1 MREIAAVTLRY
12 LFEIGSTFALLD
24 VREHGEYN
32 AAHIPGA
39 SSLPRRLLE
48 HRVRQLVPGL
58 QTQVVV
64 CDDDGRRARLAAR
77 TLERLGY
84 ARVAVLDGGLNG
96 WASDGYPT
104 EWGMNVPSK
113 AFGERVEVR
122 DHVPSIEA
130 RELAACIKR
139 GDDLV
144 ILDTRTPEEF
154 GRFCIPGGRSV
165 PNGELPYRIGEI
177 VRERPDAKIVVNCAG
192 RTRSIIGTRALQRMG
207 YRNVVGLKNGTS
219 GWVLAGQKLEAGA
232 GAQPDRVALPEP
244 TAASRAEAEAYAR
257 RVMDEDGVVTITA
270 DALAQLLT
278 ANDDGTSH
286 YFIDV
291 RTRAEFEAG
300 HIPGFWW
307 FPGGQIVQRSDDVI
321 GVRNG
326 TVVLACDGIARAGA
340 TASWLKQ
347 LGFPHVSVVE
357 GGTTAWAAS
366 GRDLTAGSADDVP
379 AAGLAEARARVRPM
393 EPAELAML
401 LETPGPPLT
410 LHVGTSREF
419 AAGHVPGS
427 QWVSRGWLEARV
439 EELAPDWTEP
449 IVVTDLDG
457 TDCWPAAATLLDLG
471 YHDVTAL
478 AGGTRAWAA
487 AGRPIERGLTGV
499 MEPPVDVV
507 PAGPERSYADMI
519 QYLRWE
525 EALAHDPPR

>member
-1 MREIAAVTLRY
+1 MREIAAATLRR

-24 VREHGEYN
+24 VRDHGEYN

-64 CDDDGRRARLAAR
+64 CDDAGPRARLAAR
-77 TLERLGY
+77 TLEGLGY
-84 ARVAVLDGGLNG
+84 TRVAVLDGGLNG
-96 WASDGYPT
+96 WASDGFLT

-130 RELAACIKR
+130 RELAAWIAR

-177 VRERPDAKIVVNCAG
+177 MRERPGAKVVVNCAG

-207 YRNVVGLKNGTS
+207 LQNVVGLKNGTS

-232 GAQPDRVALPEP
+232 GAHPERVALPEP
-244 TAASRAEAEAYAR
+244 TVATRAEADAYAR
-257 RVMDEDGVVTITA
+257 RVMDEDGVVPISA
-270 DALAQLLT
+270 DHAAQLLA
-278 ANDDGTSH
+278 ANDDGTSR

-291 RTRAEFEAG
+291 RTRAEFETG

-307 FPGGQIVQRSDDVI
+307 FPGGQIIQRSDDVI

-340 TASWLKQ
+340 TASWLRQ
-347 LGFPHVSVVE
+347 LGFPHVSVVD
-357 GGTTAWAAS
+357 GGTAAWVAS
-366 GRDLTAGSADDVP
+366 GRALTPGSADDVP
-379 AAGLAEARARVRPM
+379 AGLEAAQTHVRPM

-401 LETPGPPLT
+401 LGTPGPPLT

-427 QWVSRGWLEARV
+427 RWVSRGWLEARV

-449 IVVTDLDG
+449 IVVTDPDG
-457 TDCWPAAATLLDLG
+457 TDSLLAAATLLDQG

-478 AGGTRAWAA
+478 AGGTRAWTA
-487 AGRPIERGLTGV
+487 AGRPLERGLTGV

-525 EALAHDPPR
+525 EALAHNPAG

>member
-1 MREIAAVTLRY
+1 MLEIAAVTLRH
-12 LFEIGSTFALLD
+12 LFKIGSTFALLD
-24 VREHGEYN
+24 VRDHGEYN

-48 HRVRQLVPGL
+48 HRVRLLVPGL
-58 QTQVVV
+58 RTQVIV
-64 CDDDGRRARLAAR
+64 CDDDGRRVRLAAR

-84 ARVAVLDGGLNG
+84 TRVAVLDGGVNG
-96 WASDGYPT
+96 WASDGFPT

-130 RELAACIKR
+130 RELAAWIAR

-177 VRERPDAKIVVNCAG
+177 VRERPNARIVVNCAG

-207 YRNVVGLKNGTS
+207 FQNVVGLKNGTS
-219 GWVLAGQKLEAGA
+219 GWVLAGLKLEAGA
-232 GAQPDRVALPEP
+232 GKAADRMTLPEP
-244 TAASRAEAEAYAR
+244 SDATRAEAETYAR
-257 RVMDEDGVVTITA
+257 RVMAEDGVVSITV
-270 DALAQLLT
+270 DLLAQRLSS
-278 ANDDGTSH
+278 DDEGTSL

-300 HIPGFWW
+300 HIPGCWW
-307 FPGGQIVQRSDDVI
+307 FPGGQIVQRSDDVL

-326 TVVLACDGIARAGA
+326 VVMLVCDGIARAGA

-347 LGFPHVSVVE
+347 LGFPHVSVVD
-357 GGTTAWAAS
+357 GGTAAWTAS
-366 GRDLTAGSADDVP
+366 GRELAAGSADDVP
-379 AAGLAEARARVRPM
+379 AGLSEAQARVRTLDA
-393 EPAELAML
+393 AELAAL
-401 LETPGPPLT
+401 LATPGPPLT

-439 EELAPDWTEP
+439 DELAPDWTEP
-449 IVVTDLDG
+449 IVVTDPAGADSLL
-457 TDCWPAAATLLDLG
+457 AAATLLDLG
-471 YHDVTAL
+471 YHDVSAL
-478 AGGTRAWAA
+478 AGGTRSWAT
-487 AGRPIERGLTGV
+487 AGRPVERGLTGV
-499 MEPPVDVV
+499 MDPPVDVV

-525 EALAHDPPR
+525 EALAHNRAH